1 MLSWHSRLFASP
13 ADLRKMTDL
22 LQAARSPAHISAYPR
37 PVDLAEMLQI
47 PGIAARTCLW
57 ESSSDLLAYALVD
70 LWNNLW
76 FDLLPEFLGSPL
88 EEQIVHWGAAC
99 LREPSAQEDSSG
111 ELTLDTNC
119 YSDDSDRIA
128 LLQRQ
133 GFTQTPLQ
141 TVQLVRNLDRS
152 IPVPRLPSGFF
163 FRSVSCESEVDALV
177 DLHRAAFGTD
187 EMTPEYRL
195 AMMQTP
201 GYDPALD
208 LLVVDPI
215 GRLAAFCV
223 CTLDPNSEGRE
234 GFTDPIG
241 THPAFRGKGLA
252 LAMLLE
258 GMRRLKTRGVQ
269 TVHLDTTADNP
280 AMLVA
285 ARSAGF
291 RVEKT
296 KFWFSKKL

>member
-22 LQAARSPAHISAYPR
+22 LLAARSPAHISAYPR

-47 PGIAARTCLW
+47 PGIAVRTCLW

-99 LREPSAQEDSSG
+99 LREPSAQEDSSDD
-111 ELTLDTNC
+111 LTLDTNC

-128 LLQRQ
+128 LLKRQ

-141 TVQLVRNLDRS
+141 TVQMVCNLDRP
-152 IPVPRLPSGFF
+152 IPAPPLPSGFF
-163 FRSVSCESEVDALV
+163 FRSVAGESEVGALV
-177 DLHRAAFGTD
+177 ELHRAAFGSD

-241 THPAFRGKGLA
+241 THPAFRGKGFARA
-252 LAMLLE
+252 LLLE
-258 GMRRLKTRGVQ
+258 GMHRLQARGVQ

-280 AMLVA
+280 AMLAA
-285 ARSAGF
+285 ARSAGYG
-291 RVEKT
+291 VEKT
-296 KFWFSKKL
+296 KFWFSKIL

>member
-1 MLSWHSRLFASP
+1 MLSWHSRLFAFP

-22 LQAARSPAHISAYPR
+22 LQTARSPAHISAYPR

-47 PGIAARTCLW
+47 PGIASRTCLW

-88 EEQIVHWGAAC
+88 EEQIVHWGTAC
-99 LREPSAQEDSSG
+99 LREPSTPEDPSG

-128 LLQRQ
+128 LLKRQ

-141 TVQLVRNLDRS
+141 TVQLVRSLEDP
-152 IPVPRLPSGFF
+152 IPAPRLPSGFF
-163 FRSVSCESEVDALV
+163 FRSVSGESEVDTLV
-177 DLHRAAFGTD
+177 ELHRAAFGTD

-223 CTLDPNSEGRE
+223 CSLDPNSEGKE

-252 LAMLLE
+252 RALLLE
-258 GMRRLKTRGVQ
+258 GMRRLQSRGVQ

-280 AMLVA
+280 AILA
-285 ARSAGF
+285 IARSAGF
-291 RVEKT
+291 SVEKI
-296 KFWFSKKL
+296 KFWFSKQL